1 MENRLTEH
9 HIYPDGQHGYE
20 ALGHDAY
27 SQRPFIEITK
37 KLALYEDTGYT
48 PEEVKQLK
56 TNLLGNTA
64 DDWMGMY
71 NVAAERAIK
80 AEAEVERLKLM
91 VKSITGGLDECM
103 ETVHFLEAENAKLQL
118 TLKKACDML
127 PACPDE
133 LGRLDDMFLRA
144 AEQDLRELEG

>member
-1 MENRLTEH
+1 MRDRLTAH
-9 HIYPDGQHGYE
+9 YVYYDGQHGYE

-48 PEEVKQLK
+48 PEEVKHLK

-80 AEAEVERLKLM
+80 AEAE
-91 VKSITGGLDECM
+91 
-103 ETVHFLEAENAKLQL
+103 NAKLRKVVDAAHVAVAYLQTQPTIQHIL
-118 TLKKACDML
+118 VQALADL
-127 PACPDE
+127 DE
-133 LGRLDDMFLRA
+133 ED
-144 AEQDLRELEG
+144 E

>member
-48 PEEVKQLK
+48 PEEVKHLK

-64 DDWMGMY
+64 DEWMGMY

-103 ETVHFLEAENAKLQL
+103 ETVHFLEAENAKLRKVAEAARDGNTFALMQAL
-118 TLKKACDML
+118 AGLDKGV
-127 PACPDE
+127 DE
-133 LGRLDDMFLRA
+133 
-144 AEQDLRELEG
+144 